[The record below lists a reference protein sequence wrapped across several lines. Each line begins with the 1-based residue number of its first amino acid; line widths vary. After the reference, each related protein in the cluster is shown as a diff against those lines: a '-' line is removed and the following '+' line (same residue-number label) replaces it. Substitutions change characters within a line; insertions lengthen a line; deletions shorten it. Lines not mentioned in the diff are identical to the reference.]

1 MKKLIYAVMLL
12 LGLSMMFSCGQ
23 QRSKNNNA
31 TENQTIKSEIVSD
44 GNDDRATEES
54 SIPEVTSVDND
65 YKWLEGVWA
74 AEDEESHESVKM
86 IITDTYFQFNRGFT
100 DAMNDRV
107 EEQPKI
113 VYSIE
118 TRYNVI
124 LEKEIL
130 SFDEDYD
137 NIGVDVERRCPYVIL
152 GEFSP
157 ILYLK
162 KIEGQTTEDAIAK
175 ANQLKA
181 QTIHG
186 ITITDPASYTW
197 VDENL
202 YGKVQSYTEEGK
214 KEGTSTGYCVT
225 KKFDN
230 NGRIVYYKSDE
241 SSACGIYPFN
251 MDNWLQILPMEDK
264 INYTGSQLSY
274 FMLDHNLM
282 NPVHMVCYK
291 PSDSPGGVD
300 RYTHFN
306 GEATYKYNML
316 GQISDLYINNKTHY
330 EFEYDIEGRV
340 TKALMNGKPT
350 FKISWSYYGDYQHLG
365 YSIKFY
371 SQEGYDAG
379 EFKYAWKSNDVLAT
393 VHNTGKKE
401 EFSLPEFTF
410 YEYPQ
415 VKTVVYGRGRSINCY
430 FYNDKGRLAQVI
442 KPTSESV
449 LDYSENRPEDF
460 FMCNYTSYQY
470 NEKGD
475 VVSRSNSE
483 MLFKKKNMNNM
494 SNSEFI
500 NYLFRNN
507 FDELLNR
514 SYKNTPLSNSA
525 PSETIWRYEYDDH
538 GNWTKRERYEVVHGD
553 IDIENLK
560 DITTRKYVY
569 YE

>member
-1 MKKLIYAVMLL
+1 MLL

-137 NIGVDVERRCPYVIL
+137 NIGVDVERRCPYVVL

-162 KIEGQTTEDAIAK
+162 KIEGQTTEEAVAK

-186 ITITDPASYTW
+186 ITDPASYTW
-197 VDENL
+197 ADENL
-202 YGKVQSYTEEGK
+202 YGKVQSYEE
-214 KEGTSTGYCVT
+214 STNNLSGYCVT

-230 NGRIVYYKSDE
+230 NGRMVYYHAEGGWILGYS
-241 SSACGIYPFN
+241 IYPKGEN
-251 MDNWLQILPMEDK
+251 LPILDK
-264 INYTGSQLSY
+264 INANGSQTLNSAGHCH
-274 FMLDHNLM
+274 FILDHHLL
-282 NPVHMVCYK
+282 NPIHMGN
-291 PSDSPGGVD
+291 SSPGSPAS
-300 RYTHFN
+300 FN
-306 GEATYKYNML
+306 SSYNYDNEITYKYN
-316 GQISDLYINNKTHY
+316 IDHITAIYKNNQLLY
-330 EFEYDIEGRV
+330 EFEYDIYGRV
-340 TKALMNGKPT
+340 IKTLENGKPRI
-350 FKISWSYYGDYQHLG
+350 KITWSDYGDPQHVG
-365 YSIKFY
+365 YNIKFY
-371 SQEGYDAG
+371 SPEGYDGG
-379 EFKYAWKSNDVLAT
+379 EYRYAWKSKDILAA
-393 VHNTGKKE
+393 VKNNGKE
-401 EFSLPEFTF
+401 DYYSYPEFTF
-410 YEYPQ
+410 YDFPQ
-415 VKTVVYGRGRSINCY
+415 VKTVTWQSNRETFGTDCY
-430 FYNDKGRLAQVI
+430 FYDNKGHLIHVVSSNNKIGNYNIDGNKNDYFSGYCK
-442 KPTSESV
+442 
-449 LDYSENRPEDF
+449 
-460 FMCNYTSYQY
+460 SYKY
-470 NEKGD
+470 NDQGD
-475 VVSRSNSE
+475 VYSATTATIFWPWNHRHYN
-483 MLFKKKNMNNM
+483 
-494 SNSEFI
+494 EFI
-500 NYLFRNN
+500 NYLFRYDFNQLPAST
-507 FDELLNR
+507 E
-514 SYKNTPLSNSA
+514 
-525 PSETIWRYEYDDH
+525 ETIWRYEYDDH
-538 GNWTKRERYEVVHGD
+538 RNWTKRERYEVVHGD